1 MIKEFNYV
9 SHNETKQRKV
19 FVIKENANYIGGLDL
34 NLLSKDDAEFISD
47 KYKDIVPTSDFSSKI
62 VLDDYNPI
70 WNKAYRQFKKSN
82 IVS

>member
-9 SHNETKQRKV
+9 SHNETKQRRV

-34 NLLSKDDAEFISD
+34 NLLSKEDAEFISD
-47 KYKDIVPTSDFSSKI
+47 KYKDVVPTNDFSNKI

-70 WNKAYRQFKKSN
+70 WNKAYKQFKKSN

>member
-9 SHNETKQRKV
+9 SHNEIKQRKV
-19 FVIKENANYIGGLDL
+19 FVIKENTSYIGGLDL
-34 NLLSKDDAEFISD
+34 NLLSKEDADLIAD
-47 KYKDIVPTSDFSSKI
+47 KYKNVVPTNDFSSKI

>member
-9 SHNETKQRKV
+9 SHNETKQRRV
-19 FVIKENANYIGGLDL
+19 FVIKENTSYIGGLDL
-34 NLLSKDDAEFISD
+34 NLLSKEDAEIIED
-47 KYKDIVPTSDFSSKI
+47 RYKGVIPTNDFSSKI

-82 IVS
+82 IC

>member
-9 SHNETKQRKV
+9 SNNETKQRRV
-19 FVIKENANYIGGLDL
+19 FVIKENASYIGGLDL
-34 NLLSKDDAEFISD
+34 NLLLKEDAETIED
-47 KYKDIVPTSDFSSKI
+47 RYKDVIPTNDFSSKI

>member
-9 SHNETKQRKV
+9 SNNETKQRRV
-19 FVIKENANYIGGLDL
+19 FVIKENASYIGGLDL
-34 NLLSKDDAEFISD
+34 NLLSKEDAEFISD
-47 KYKDIVPTSDFSSKI
+47 KYKDVVPTNDFSSKI

>member
-9 SHNETKQRKV
+9 SHNETKQRRV

-34 NLLSKDDAEFISD
+34 NLLSKEDTEIIADR
-47 KYKDIVPTSDFSSKI
+47 YKDVVPTNDFSSKI

>member
-1 MIKEFNYV
+1 MIKEFNYA
-9 SHNETKQRKV
+9 SHNETKQRRV
-19 FVIKENANYIGGLDL
+19 FVIKENASYIGGLDL
-34 NLLSKDDAEFISD
+34 NLLSKEDAEFISD
-47 KYKDIVPTSDFSSKI
+47 KYKDVVPTNDFSSKI